1 MLNVGT
7 VTVSANEKWRK
18 EKKKRRGEKKKKNDR
33 NRHGNENSGK
43 QQAVLGGK
51 EVTDLRIV
59 GKLCL
64 RLVKYVPSLRRLTW
78 LIGFP
83 LELNNNWIMEY
94 WECARER
101 QRERERETER
111 EITRVTK
118 FTHAQAVLVKQF
130 CAMHI
135 YTRVWPFQCLSFLF
149 LFSFFLFLVFRSSSE
164 LPA

>member
-1 MLNVGT
+1 MLNARNSNNIREREV
-7 VTVSANEKWRK
+7 KKRKK
-18 EKKKRRGEKKKKNDR
+18 EKERRKKKKNDR

-43 QQAVLGGK
+43 QQAVLGGE